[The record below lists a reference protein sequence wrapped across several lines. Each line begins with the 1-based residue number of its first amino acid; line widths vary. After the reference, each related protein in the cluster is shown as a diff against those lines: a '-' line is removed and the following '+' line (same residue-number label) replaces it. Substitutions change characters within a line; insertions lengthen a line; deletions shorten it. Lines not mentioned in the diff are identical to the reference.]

1 MKARHLV
8 TWALCCWLS
17 APSAGAEERRVIVLM
32 PRALENEVWPAG
44 TQAVIAELAA
54 VDYQVIVES
63 SQAASLEALTKEL
76 RQAASAPSTAAA
88 LTVLRRDN
96 TGIAYV
102 YAQRDSQLMQLQ
114 GPLTQGAVGE
124 GALALRVTELVRTR
138 DWQLPQPALEAP
150 SAPRVRKRVQPEPRS
165 RSALW
170 LGLGPLFSSG
180 TAAPLIAAS
189 FGLAVPLSRP
199 LTLDTSV
206 NMSLLPLEL
215 STDAGAVEINT
226 RQLTGHLLV
235 SLWRSS
241 VVALSAGPGG
251 GVVWVQETAEA
262 GPGYRARSDSAAVGL
277 LTLRARASF
286 QTGGLTFLLIA
297 EPGALLPAISVRAD
311 QDELSRIGNPWVL
324 LSGGLGWTL

>member
-8 TWALCCWLS
+8 TCALCCWLS
-17 APSAGAEERRVIVLM
+17 APSARAEERRVIVLM
-32 PRALENEVWPAG
+32 PRALESEVWPAG

-76 RQAASAPSTAAA
+76 RRAASSPSAAAA

-102 YAQRDSQLMQLQ
+102 YTQRDSQLMELQ
-114 GPLTQGAVGE
+114 GPLTQGSVGE

-138 DWQLPQPALEAP
+138 DWQLPEPAPEAP
-150 SAPRVRKRVQPEPRS
+150 SAPRVRKRAPEPRP

-199 LTLDTSV
+199 LTLDATV

-215 STDAGAVEINT
+215 STEAGAVEINT
-226 RQLTGHLLV
+226 RQLTAHLLL

-241 VVALSAGPGG
+241 VVTVSGGPGG

-262 GPGYRARSDSAAVGL
+262 VPGYRARSDSAAVGL
-277 LTLRARASF
+277 LTLRARAAI
-286 QTGGLTFLLIA
+286 QTGGLTFVLIA
-297 EPGALLPAISVRAD
+297 EPGALLPAVSVRAD